1 MKERIKSIA
10 LISLI
15 FMSLIL
21 SRWVLYDGLKT
32 NIAKN
37 SDNELKTVSI
47 NSYINPQSY
56 FVSFGGMSY
65 TKVYDQDIRNQI
77 WANVQPYIFST
88 LNNYESFEIIDE
100 KTYVEAFSTKSIL
113 LKMPLELRLSDL
125 AELYGIGQL
134 PAEMASFVPT
144 EYLIIS
150 DEPQVLY
157 VYDEASKKYY
167 KFQSMT
173 FTHDIPELIGSLQAM
188 EYIEYRKVSDRFS
201 LESTV
206 SENENYLNYTLIPYQ
221 YDYLVPNLE
230 VQNEVN
236 LNSDQF
242 DDQIREV
249 AKAVFGNRF
258 DFIKRLEDING
269 SVIFMYGYGDKALT
283 ITPEGVVSYSQ
294 KYKRNENGDLSV
306 AGALSLACGELEQ
319 FGVLPS
325 GVNLV
330 SYQSESVDGVLKH
343 IFSFNY
349 KLGNYEVVPKSNLK
363 SDIEV
368 IVKGDQVLNI
378 TKNVKSFIG
387 DAILERSLDYDKMFD
402 IDECIT
408 SNFLEVSI
416 YYLQDNNI
424 YDASMNSIQYYFSI
438 RSAISKIE
446 MNYYQLDE
454 THMIPVWVVDI
465 SGRTYIFDAYT
476 GDVITSY
483 R

>member
-32 NIAKN
+32 NVAKD
-37 SDNELKTVSI
+37 SESELKTVNI

-56 FVSFGGMSY
+56 FISFGGMSY
-65 TKVYDQDIRNQI
+65 TKVYDQEIRNHI
-77 WANVQPYIFST
+77 WENVQPYIFTT
-88 LNNYESFEIIDE
+88 LSNYETFESIDE

-125 AELYGIGQL
+125 AILYGIEDI
-134 PAEMASFVPT
+134 PKEMEAIIPT
-144 EYLIIS
+144 EYMIVS
-150 DEPQVLY
+150 DETQALY
-157 VYDEASKKYY
+157 LFDSASGQYY
-167 KFQSMT
+167 KIKSKT
-173 FTHDIPELIGSLQAM
+173 FTHDISELFDLVKSR
-188 EYIEYRKVSDRFS
+188 ESVEYRKVSDRFS
-201 LESTV
+201 LESTMG
-206 SENENYLNYTLIPYQ
+206 EDKNYMNYTLIPIQ
-221 YDYLVPNLE
+221 YKYLVPNLK

-236 LNSDQF
+236 LDSDQF
-242 DDQIREV
+242 DDQIRTI

-283 ITPEGVVSYSQ
+283 ITREGVVSYNQ
-294 KYKRNENGDLSV
+294 KYSVNEKASISV
-306 AGALSLACGELEQ
+306 ARALSIACGELEQ
-319 FGVLPS
+319 FGVLPN
-325 GVNLV
+325 GVNLIK
-330 SYQSESVDGVLKH
+330 YHSELENGIAVQT
-343 IFSFNY
+343 FSFNY
-349 KLGNYEVVPKSNLK
+349 KLGNYEVKPQNSLEA
-363 SDIEV
+363 DIRV
-368 IVKGDQVLNI
+368 VVKGDQVINI
-378 TKNVKSFIG
+378 TKNVKSYIG
-387 DAILERSLDYDKMFD
+387 DANLERSSSYSKMFD

-408 SNFLEVSI
+408 SNYLEVSI

-424 YDASMNSIQYYFSI
+424 YDASMNSVQYHYDI
-438 RSAISKIE
+438 RSAISSIE

-454 THMIPVWVVDI
+454 THMIPVWAVEI

-476 GDVITSY
+476 GDIITSY